1 MMKQN
6 LAKSVAMSLLAP
18 VIVGTVLGIYYALAV
33 EQGGSKIFFSL
44 LMSAI
49 ANGHIVGLS
58 MAVLVVP
65 GYMLMHKYNKVQYS
79 GVLTLGMLGGALFS
93 YLFAATAG
101 MVFLVNTVMATI
113 ASGLFLYGLR
123 RFN

>member
-1 MMKQN
+1 MKQQ

-18 VIVGTVLGIYYALAV
+18 VIVGTTLGVYYALSV
-33 EQGGSKIFFSL
+33 ESGGAKMFFSL

-49 ANGHIVGLS
+49 ANSHIVGLS
-58 MAVLVVP
+58 MALLVVP
-65 GYMLMHKYNKVQYS
+65 GYILMYKYNKVQYS

-93 YLFAATAG
+93 FLFSASAD
-101 MVFLVNTVMATI
+101 MVFLVNTVMAAL

>member
-1 MMKQN
+1 MKQQ

-18 VIVGTVLGIYYALAV
+18 VIVGTTLGVYYALNV
-33 EQGGSKIFFSL
+33 ESGGAKMFFSL

-49 ANGHIVGLS
+49 ANAHIVGLS
-58 MAVLVVP
+58 MALLVVP
-65 GYMLMHKYNKVQYS
+65 GYMLMYKYNKIQYS
-79 GVLTLGMLGGALFS
+79 GILTLGMLGGALFS
-93 YLFAATAG
+93 FLFSASAG
-101 MVFLVNTVMATI
+101 MVFLVNTVMAAL